1 MRKISAEISSVS
13 ALTEVTANPFET
25 ASFFCR
31 PRAQVYVFFCLYLF
45 A

>member
-1 MRKISAEISSVS
+1 MRKTSAEISSAS

-25 ASFFCR
+25 AYFFW